1 MKRIIILL
9 FISVTFCSTTLG
21 FDIVNNGRI
30 KCSIVS
36 EKDATVAEKN
46 AAVEL
51 QKYLQKITASKI
63 PIVDKIP
70 GSGNMIVVGATA
82 FARKNLPNLN
92 FDKLVMDTVIINCHK
107 NTLYLAGDRPRG
119 TVYAVYT
126 FLEKY
131 LKCGFWT
138 PEVETVPSKET
149 ITLGKINYR
158 YAPPFSYRQVFSDT
172 AHRYRAFAVKLK
184 LNGEIWSK
192 PISEKLGGSFKID
205 IAHTLTRRYLNPEK
219 YFDKHPDWYSYRKKD
234 KKRHKA
240 NTQICTSNPAALVKL
255 TEEIMVFMAKNPDER
270 FLSVSFA
277 DNNNVCQCSK
287 CEALVKKYNSNSALS
302 VTAANYVAS
311 KVIKKYP
318 NLRIVLM
325 AYWTT
330 EKPPA
335 GMKLAPNIAVCF
347 AMLDRNHGLP
357 VCRNDKFIR
366 YLREWKKLSHNQ
378 VYIWD
383 YYAAFSNF
391 LVPYPSLLNMESNI
405 RTYREF
411 GAKGIFAQ
419 LPFGSISQL
428 VELKTWIFAKLV
440 WNPSLNEQKLI
451 AQFLKANYGKAA
463 PYISEYI
470 YMLNRVKGNKWVGTG
485 GTKKWLPVKNMIEAD
500 KFFEKAQTSV
510 ADNQVV
516 AKRIRKLKAS
526 ILMAEINRYDEF
538 KKARQKMQLPIKTRT
553 QLIDELEAI
562 GKEFKCSCYKEWDSF
577 SNLIKKLRK

>member
-1 MKRIIILL
+1 MKKIIILL
-9 FISVTFCSTTLG
+9 VITGCLCSKILG
-21 FDIVNNGRI
+21 FDIVSDRKI

-36 EKDATVAEKN
+36 EKDATAAEKN

-51 QKYLQKITASKI
+51 QKYFQKITGSKI
-63 PIVDKIP
+63 PIIDKIP

-82 FARKNLPNLN
+82 FARKNLPNIN
-92 FDKLVMDTVIINCHK
+92 FDKLAMDTVIINCHK

-131 LKCGFWT
+131 LGCGFWT
-138 PEVETVPSKET
+138 PEVETIPEKKNIS
-149 ITLGKINYR
+149 LGKINYC
-158 YAPPFSYRQVFSDT
+158 YAPPFSYRQAYSEMT
-172 AHRYRAFAVKLK
+172 CRYPQFTVKLK

-192 PISEKLGGSFKID
+192 PIPESLGGGFKID
-205 IAHTLTRRYLNPEK
+205 ISHSLAGRYLNPKK
-219 YFDKHPDWYSYRKKD
+219 YFAEHPDWYSYRTKD
-234 KKRHKA
+234 KKRHKT
-240 NTQICTSNPAALVKL
+240 NTQICTSNSEALEKL
-255 TEEIMVFMAKNPDER
+255 SEEIMAYLEKNPDER

-277 DNNNVCQCSK
+277 DNNNFCQCSK

-302 VTAANYVAS
+302 VTVANYVAGR
-311 KVIKKYP
+311 VIKKYP
-318 NLRIVLM
+318 RLRIVLM
-325 AYWTT
+325 AYWTM
-330 EKPPA
+330 EKPPV
-335 GMKLAPNIAVCF
+335 GIRLAPNIAVCF

-357 VCRNDKFIR
+357 VSRNTKFIS
-366 YLREWKKLSHNQ
+366 YLREWKRLSHNQ
-378 VYIWD
+378 VYVWD
-383 YYAAFSNF
+383 YYAAFHNF
-391 LVPYPSLLNMESNI
+391 LVPHPCLLNMESNL

-411 GAKGIFAQ
+411 GVKGVFAQ

-428 VELKTWIFAKLV
+428 VELKTWIFAKLL
-440 WNPSLNEQKLI
+440 WNPSLNERKLI
-451 AQFLKANYGKAA
+451 AEFLNANYGKAA

-485 GTKKWLPVKNMIEAD
+485 GTKNWLPVENLVEAD
-500 KFFEKAQTSV
+500 KLFEKAQKSV
-510 ADNQVV
+510 ADNQVI

-538 KKARQKMQLPIKTRT
+538 KKAMQKMQLPIKTRV